1 MAANL
6 EQAAASVLVGIVTH
20 NRAAVLPKAI
30 ASALK
35 QSYRPLAVAVNDDAS
50 SDGTGALAGSFPQ
63 VRWQRSDTRQGLIQA
78 RNRLMLAADVDY
90 FVSLDD
96 DAWFID
102 GDEIA
107 VAVDLLDRMP
117 GAAAVAFDILSRSHP
132 RSAPRGQAHA
142 VGMFIGCGHVLRLSA
157 VRRLGGY
164 ADFAGG
170 YGGEEKDLSLRLIDA
185 GFEILQVDGLHV
197 WHEESA
203 LGRDL
208 GQQHR
213 SGVNND
219 LTMALRRFP
228 AAVLVP
234 LLAWKLV
241 RHLIFALRHGLLRP
255 ALAGMRDW
263 SAAIPA
269 IWRTRAPVGLATVRR
284 FYSLSRGRA

>member
-1 MAANL
+1 MAAL
-6 EQAAASVLVGIVTH
+6 PERAAASVLVGIVTH

-35 QSYRPLAVAVNDDAS
+35 QSYRPLAVVVHDDGS
-50 SDGTGALAGSFPQ
+50 SDGTPALADAYPQ
-63 VRWQRSDTRQGLIQA
+63 VDWQRRDPGQGYIRA
-78 RNRLMLAADVDY
+78 RNDLMLTSTADY
-90 FVSLDD
+90 YVSLDD
-96 DAWFID
+96 DAWFIN

-107 VAVDLLDRMP
+107 VAVDLLDRTP

-132 RSAPRGQAHA
+132 RPAPRGPAHA

-157 VRRLGGY
+157 VRPLGGY
-164 ADFAGG
+164 ADFAGS
-170 YGGEEKDLSLRLIDA
+170 YGGEEKDLSLRLIDV
-185 GFEILQVDGLHV
+185 GFEILQVEGLHV

-203 LGRDL
+203 LARDL

-228 AAVLVP
+228 AAVVAP

-241 RHLIFALRHGLLRP
+241 RHLIFGLRHGLLRP
-255 ALAGMRDW
+255 ALVGMRDW

-269 IWRTRAPVGLATVRR
+269 IWRTRAPVSLAAVRR
-284 FYSLSRGRA
+284 FYSLSRARA